1 MDDGAVVACGQVF
14 SAAVIKRLSAAI
26 REHPQCSRAEIARQ
40 LCQWLDWRSAN
51 GKLKEMSARSA
62 LLQLQRRGLITLPPP
77 RRSIA
82 WRGRSCGGG
91 KLKSPTLGPCS
102 LAELGRIELVLVN
115 GNRQLSQ
122 RWKEV
127 VEAHHYLGYRPLC
140 GAQLRYL
147 VRCRHGDIGALGF
160 SAPAYRLKAR
170 DRWIGWSEAARRL
183 HLQRVVCNSRFVL
196 AGGLKVAN
204 LASKVLALAARRL
217 PADWQKTY
225 GYQPV
230 LLETY
235 VERRRFGGTC
245 YRAANWTEV
254 GCTRGRG
261 RNDRHHRRQQSVK
274 DIYLYALD
282 PNWRE
287 LLCEEPGPA
296 RLAPGLCRAAAP
308 PAQERDWASEEFAAV
323 RLRDGR
329 HRQRLVTVARDFFA
343 QPQANIPQACCSRI
357 KTKAAYRFF
366 AHAGV
371 SMKAILA
378 THYDSTMH
386 RIERARCAVVLA
398 VQDTTSFNYSTHDE
412 MEGLGPI
419 GTSRTGP
426 QGVMLHDTVVYD
438 TEGTALGLIDAQ
450 VWARNPKQLG
460 KRHKRYQRPIDK
472 KESSKWLKSFAAAAR
487 LQRQL
492 AGHTTVVSVGDR
504 EADVYELFVL
514 ALADPAHPR
523 LLVRAERDRLLADGQ
538 GHLWEHIEGQAVA
551 GRYRLDVPRR
561 KGRPGREAL
570 IEVRHAE
577 VELKPPKRKAHLG
590 AVRVWVVL
598 ATELDAPCEQDGV
611 EWMLLTTAE
620 VTDFTQARDKVE
632 WYKKRWSIEEYHR
645 TLKSGCR
652 IEDRQLQDRTNWE
665 KCLAVDLV
673 VAWRIEH
680 LKKLSRHQPQE
691 AATIAYETHEIEA
704 LCGYMRRPPQQGMP
718 SIREMTRMVAQLG
731 GFLGRKSDGEPGSI
745 TLTRGLHMLHVI
757 VTSWQIFTALH
768 LKKNRSVRTPRK
780 RPVSSLRGYG

>member
-1 MDDGAVVACGQVF
+1 VVASGRVF
-14 SAAVIKRLSAAI
+14 PAAVMKRLSAAI
-26 REHPQCSRAEIARQ
+26 RAHPQWSRAELARQ
-40 LCQWLDWRSAN
+40 LCQWMDWRSAN
-51 GKLKEMSARSA
+51 GRLKEMSCRSA
-62 LLQLQRRGLITLPPP
+62 LLQLHRRGLIALPPP
-77 RRSIA
+77 RRSVA
-82 WRGRSCGGG
+82 AHGRRYGGG
-91 KLKSPTLGPCS
+91 KRQGPTLGPGS
-102 LAELGRIELVLVN
+102 LSELGRIELVLVN

-122 RWKEV
+122 QWKELV
-127 VEAHHYLGYRPLC
+127 DAHHYLGYRPLC

-147 VRCRHGDIGALGF
+147 VRCRHGEIGAFGF

-183 HLQRVVCNSRFVL
+183 HLQWVVCNSRFVL
-196 AGGLKVAN
+196 SVGVKVDN
-204 LASKVLALAARRL
+204 LASKALAMATRRL
-217 PADWQKTY
+217 PHDWQKTY
-225 GYQPV
+225 GYRPV

-235 VERRRFGGTC
+235 VEQRRFAGTC
-245 YRAANWTEV
+245 YRAANWAQV

-261 RNDRHHRRQQSVK
+261 RNDRHHRCPKSVK
-274 DIYLYALD
+274 DIYLYPLD

-296 RLAPGLCRAAAP
+296 RLAPGLQGAAAP
-308 PAQERDWASEEFAAV
+308 PAQEGDWASEEFAAV
-323 RLRDGR
+323 RMRDGR

-343 QPQANIPQACCSRI
+343 QPQANIPQACRSRI

-366 AHAGV
+366 AHDGV

-378 THYDSTMH
+378 AHYDSTMH
-386 RIERARCAVVLA
+386 RIERERCAVVLA
-398 VQDTTSFNYSTHDE
+398 AQDTTSFNYSSHGE

-426 QGVMLHDTVVYD
+426 QGVMLHDTMVYD
-438 TEGTALGLIDAQ
+438 AEGTALGLIDAQ
-450 VWARNPKQLG
+450 VWARNPKQMG
-460 KRHKRYQRPIDK
+460 KRHKRHQRPIDK
-472 KESSKWLKSFAAAAR
+472 KESIKWLKSFVAAAR

-492 AGHTTVVSVGDR
+492 GEQTTVVSVGDR

-514 ALADPAHPR
+514 ALADPAHPK
-523 LLVRAERDRLLADGQ
+523 LLVRAERDRLLEDGQ
-538 GHLWEHIEGQAVA
+538 GHLWEHIEEQAVA

-561 KGRPGREAL
+561 KGRREREAMM
-570 IEVRHAE
+570 EVRHAE

-590 AVRVWVVL
+590 TVRVWAVL
-598 ATELDAPCEQDGV
+598 ARELDPPSAKDAV
-611 EWMLLTTAE
+611 EWMLLSTAE
-620 VTDFTQARDKVE
+620 VTDLTQAREKVE

-645 TLKSGCR
+645 TIKSGCR
-652 IEDRQLQDRTNWE
+652 IEDRQLEDRTNWE

-680 LKKLSRHQPQE
+680 LKKLSRQKPQE
-691 AATIAYETHEIEA
+691 PATIAYETREIEA
-704 LCGYMRRPPQQGMP
+704 LCAYMKRQPPQGMP

-768 LKKNRSVRTPRK
+768 LTKKRRSRTPRK
-780 RPVSSLRGYG
+780 RPVSSLAGYG